1 SRGEDPAARHI
12 RRSHPAHLR
21 HAPWAGDQEAL
32 DRPGC
37 RGRRRRPCGRRGL
50 GATGSRTTPPPP
62 NREVATRPID
72 VSRARIALD
81 YLLFER
87 LDSTTASMVRDSARR
102 FYDAPGI
109 SATDKAYA
117 AFVLGNAFFSLK
129 RDSIKDRANGCEWV
143 RTAVDLDTANTSYR
157 RVRAQCQN

>member
-1 SRGEDPAARHI
+1 MPPDTVAV
-12 RRSHPAHLR
+12 
-21 HAPWAGDQEAL
+21 
-32 DRPGC
+32 RPNTQTADS
-37 RGRRRRPCGRRGL
+37 GRR
-50 GATGSRTTPPPP
+50 ATGSRTTPPPP